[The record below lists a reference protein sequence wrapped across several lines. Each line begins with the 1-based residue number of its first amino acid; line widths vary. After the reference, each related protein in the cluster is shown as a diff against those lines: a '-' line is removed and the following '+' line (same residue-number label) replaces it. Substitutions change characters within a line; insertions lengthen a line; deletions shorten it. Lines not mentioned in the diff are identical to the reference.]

1 MATEGHP
8 SKRSQALLIDKHDSK
23 IDREM
28 KMKVGKK
35 KETMDIKSICINK
48 KHNIDSI
55 ILKLTINMKSNST
68 VPFNSRKYNMVDNKT
83 NVN

>member
-1 MATEGHP
+1 
-8 SKRSQALLIDKHDSK
+8 
-23 IDREM
+23 M

-35 KETMDIKSICINK
+35 KETIDIKSIFINK

-68 VPFNSRKYNMVDNKT
+68 DPFHSNKYNIVDNET

>member
-1 MATEGHP
+1 MG
-8 SKRSQALLIDKHDSK
+8 
-23 IDREM
+23 
-28 KMKVGKK
+28 
-35 KETMDIKSICINK
+35 IKSICTNK